1 MAEVLRWV
9 GDCFRVV
16 VATIF
21 FLTPGMVF
29 WLVVVGVIAAV
40 HRSKGTGLYKT
51 IRDKTQERLRLVTRK
66 VAGKTS

>member
-29 WLVVVGVIAAV
+29 WLVVIGVIVAA

-51 IRDKTQERLRLVTRK
+51 IRDKTQERLRLVARK
-66 VAGKTS
+66 VAGKTN